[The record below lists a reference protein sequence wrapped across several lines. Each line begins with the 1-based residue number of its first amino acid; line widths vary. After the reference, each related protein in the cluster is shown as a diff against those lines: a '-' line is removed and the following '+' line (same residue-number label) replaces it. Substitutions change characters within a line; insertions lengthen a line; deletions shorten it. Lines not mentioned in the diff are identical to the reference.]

1 MGVSPDATDDDLRQ
15 AYRAAARRF
24 HPDANH
30 APGAS
35 LVFQEINAAYEVLAD
50 YNNRQQYDRQYRDR
64 KLGDINLGLQIFYSR
79 RHLKPMPEPQ
89 LLYVLAKAQPRFQ
102 SRISTDAPLNI
113 CLVVDRSKSMAGTR
127 LQHVKSAANRII
139 DECRPNDLISMVV
152 FSDDAEVIIPAQH
165 PDDPRALKAM
175 VSTIRADGAT
185 AMLAGLRAGLSQ
197 IKRNQSST
205 YVNHL
210 IMITDGRTY
219 GDEQDCLNLAQRARE
234 DGIGISGMGI
244 GEDWNDRFLD
254 ELAFQTGGSSGYI
267 TAPEVV
273 TQFLHERIRSL
284 ASAFAERS
292 RLIAAPSQSVELGAI
307 TRLSP
312 NALTLPHGEQ
322 PVALGVIDGLVP
334 TTLMFQFHVTTGNA
348 EPGEFPIGR
357 IDLLADVFGTGNRS
371 EQVVQDLSVQVS
383 NDDIV
388 DEPPPELL
396 DALSKLMLY
405 KLQDRAREAIDVGDV
420 VQATK
425 SLEFLATRL
434 FEVGEEDLGQAAMQ
448 EARRVAS
455 TQVLSD
461 EGAKRLKYGTRALLP
476 LSGDNDG

>member
-1 MGVSPDATDDDLRQ
+1 
-15 AYRAAARRF
+15 
-24 HPDANH
+24 
-30 APGAS
+30 
-35 LVFQEINAAYEVLAD
+35 
-50 YNNRQQYDRQYRDR
+50 
-64 KLGDINLGLQIFYSR
+64 
-79 RHLKPMPEPQ
+79 
-89 LLYVLAKAQPRFQ
+89 
-102 SRISTDAPLNI
+102 
-113 CLVVDRSKSMAGTR
+113 
-127 LQHVKSAANRII
+127 
-139 DECRPNDLISMVV
+139 
-152 FSDDAEVIIPAQH
+152 
-165 PDDPRALKAM
+165 
-175 VSTIRADGAT
+175 
-185 AMLAGLRAGLSQ
+185 MLAGLRSGLSQ

-254 ELAFQTGGSSGYI
+254 ALAFETGGSSGYI

-292 RLIAAPSQSVELGAI
+292 QLIAAPSQNVELGAI

-312 NALTLPHGEQ
+312 NALNLPYGEQ

-334 TTLMFQFHVTTGNA
+334 TTLMFQFHVTTGSA

-357 IDLLADVFGTGNRS
+357 IDLLADVLGTGNRS

-383 NDDIV
+383 HEDIM

-434 FEVGEEDLGQAAMQ
+434 FEVGQEDLGQAAMQ